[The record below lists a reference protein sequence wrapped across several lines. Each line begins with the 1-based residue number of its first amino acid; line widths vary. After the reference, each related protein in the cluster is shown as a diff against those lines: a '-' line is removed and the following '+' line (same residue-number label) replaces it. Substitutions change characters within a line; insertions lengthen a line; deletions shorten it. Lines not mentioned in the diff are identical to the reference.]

1 MNEFL
6 RPVGKQS
13 HGDCAPFTG
22 EDFFI
27 ASIEPRGLSARC
39 LSDLA
44 TVVAG
49 SIAKSDE
56 RPSK

>member
-1 MNEFL
+1 MNEVL
-6 RPVGKQS
+6 RPVKMQS
-13 HGDCAPFTG
+13 QKDCTLVTG
-22 EDFFI
+22 EDFFK

-49 SIAKSDE
+49 SEEKSDE